1 MAFLYELAT
10 RLVWELKS
18 YGRLEPKFSSI
29 QTLGTIIYPAIR
41 VNQRVQSAV
50 TVLCRLHYL
59 DLNHS
64 QSQSQPRTSL
74 AVMEVSEVQRTGSQF
89 YFRYINNQF
98 STNFQLS
105 TIYYGSSLLVLPDNA
120 LLLVEPWYSSART
133 QLMGQLRYSRTKV
146 STACHHAPRE
156 DVGLA
161 TLLRRPETHAPSRT
175 TRISLPLV
183 L

>member
-74 AVMEVSEVQRTGSQF
+74 AVMEVSEVQRTAANFIFG
-89 YFRYINNQF
+89 ILI
-98 STNFQLS
+98 TNFQPIFNFQRFTMEVAYLCYPTTPCFLLS
-105 TIYYGSSLLVLPDNA
+105 RG
-120 LLLVEPWYSSART
+120 
-133 QLMGQLRYSRTKV
+133 
-146 STACHHAPRE
+146 
-156 DVGLA
+156 
-161 TLLRRPETHAPSRT
+161 TLLPELNSWDNYATAEQKFPPHATMPHAKMSA
-175 TRISLPLV
+175 
-183 L
+183 